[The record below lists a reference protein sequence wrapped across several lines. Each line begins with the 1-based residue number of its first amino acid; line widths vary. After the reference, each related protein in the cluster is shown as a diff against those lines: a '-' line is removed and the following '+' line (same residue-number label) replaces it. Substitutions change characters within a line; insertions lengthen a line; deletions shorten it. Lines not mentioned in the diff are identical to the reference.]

1 MATRQPA
8 MSPSDLPVAD
18 VLNRATGPRR
28 AETDELVPAFA
39 DRWPELLDTLG
50 KHRASTGCLYLT
62 RLNDVD
68 RDVLRELL
76 KRSLAGYLAVF
87 ADPPEGES
95 AEDQTDPQPHC
106 GRQSPPLLCS

>member
-62 RLNDVD
+62 RLTRRTMMSSTLTDV
-68 RDVLRELL
+68 RPRSMPRLRLSSSR
-76 KRSLAGYLAVF
+76 RSTRSNAS
-87 ADPPEGES
+87 S
-95 AEDQTDPQPHC
+95 ARPWAERIP
-106 GRQSPPLLCS
+106 S